1 MQVLLIILA
10 AVVLLPAPEGG
21 FPARLEPL
29 ASIGLVLGGI
39 GILLV
44 VAALNARV
52 LQRRLAGDRPLRE
65 FERAAR
71 SLRFVQWAAV
81 GIVAAGVLGTGFRE
95 AVRGYVGDFLVIDEA
110 LTMAPALFAI
120 VAAWWIFHPFEV
132 RARDAT
138 LIRRLD
144 EGLPVQAAPSRSAW
158 VAMQFRTQ
166 VLILLVPL
174 GLLAVTGDVFEA
186 LIARASYQPP
196 GWLATAMPASL
207 VIPIA
212 ILAPALVVRL
222 LGARPLPE
230 GEVRTTLE
238 SMCDRAGVRVRNIL
252 LWPTG
257 GRLVNAAVTGF
268 VGRLRWVLLTDG
280 LLETLRREQVMAVMA
295 HELAHARRRHM
306 PWMGVGLVAMSMVLA
321 EAIDPILLEVRSA
334 RIEAGGAEAAIV
346 SDLWWMDIAATAVV
360 LAGTLVGFGWISRR
374 FERQAD
380 AFAAVRMSVDA
391 EDRPLGTVSVE
402 GVDAMRSALTAVA
415 GVNGVD
421 LKRFTWR
428 HGSIASRQRHLLGL
442 IHRPIDRLPIDRVV
456 RTIEIASVV
465 AIVLVVGRWNLATSA
480 EPSIFE
486 DPAFGTPEVAFSL
499 RE

>member
-21 FPARLEPL
+21 FATRVEPL
-29 ASIGLVLGGI
+29 SSIGLVLGGI
-39 GILLV
+39 LALLV
-44 VAALNARV
+44 VAALNAR
-52 LQRRLAGDRPLRE
+52 LLHHRLAGDRPLRQ
-65 FERAAR
+65 FDRAAR
-71 SLRFVQWAAV
+71 SLRLVQWAAV
-81 GIVAAGVLGTGFRE
+81 AIVAMGVLATGFRE
-95 AVRGYVGDFLVIDEA
+95 AVRSYVGDFLIVDEA
-110 LTMAPALFAI
+110 VTMAPALFAI
-120 VAAWWIFHPFEV
+120 VAAWWIFHPFEA

-144 EGLPVQAAPSRSAW
+144 EGLPVHAPPSRTAW
-158 VAMQFRTQ
+158 VATQFRTQ

-174 GLLAVTGDVFEA
+174 GLLAVMGDVLEA
-186 LIARASYQPP
+186 VLARSTYEPP
-196 GWLATAMPASL
+196 TWAVTAVTASL

-222 LGARPLPE
+222 LGARPLPT
-230 GEVRTTLE
+230 GEIRTTLE

-252 LWPTG
+252 LRPSG

-268 VGRLRWVLLTDG
+268 VGPLRWVLLTDG

-321 EAIDPILLEVRSA
+321 EAVDPILFAVRSD
-334 RIEAGGAEAAIV
+334 RIEAGGVEARLVA
-346 SDLWWMDIAATAVV
+346 DLWWMDIAATTVV

-391 EDRPLGTVSVE
+391 DDRQLETVSVD

-421 LKRFTWR
+421 LQRFTWR

-456 RTIEIASVV
+456 RAIEIASVV
-465 AIVLVVGRWNLATSA
+465 AIVLIVGRWTLATSA

-486 DPAFGTPEVAFSL
+486 DPAFGTPEATFSL

>member
-29 ASIGLVLGGI
+29 ASISLVLGGV
-39 GILLV
+39 GVLLV
-44 VAALNARV
+44 VAALNARL
-52 LQRRLAGDRPLRE
+52 LQHRLAGDQPLRQ
-65 FERAAR
+65 FDRAAR
-71 SLRFVQWAAV
+71 SLRFVQWMAV
-81 GIVAAGVLGTGFRE
+81 AIVATGVVATGFRE
-95 AVRGYVGDFLVIDEA
+95 AVRGYVGDFLIIDEVV
-110 LTMAPALFAI
+110 TMAPALIAI
-120 VAAWWIFHPFEV
+120 VAAWWIFHPFEA

-144 EGLPVQAAPSRSAW
+144 EGLPVHAAPSRSAW
-158 VAMQFRTQ
+158 VATQFRTQ
-166 VLILLVPL
+166 VLVLLVPL
-174 GLLAVTGDVFEA
+174 GLLAVAGDVFKA
-186 LIARASYQPP
+186 VLASSDFEPP
-196 GWLATAMPASL
+196 TWVATAISASL
-207 VIPIA
+207 VIPVA

-222 LGARPLPE
+222 LGARPLPA

-238 SMCDRAGVRVRNIL
+238 SMCDRAEVRIRDIL

-268 VGRLRWVLLTDG
+268 VSRFRWVLLTDG

-321 EAIDPILLEVRSA
+321 EAIDPILLALRAA
-334 RIEAGGAEAAIV
+334 RIDAGGADAAIAA
-346 SDLWWMDIAATAVV
+346 DLWWMDIIATAVV
-360 LAGTLVGFGWISRR
+360 LVGTLVGFGWISRR

-380 AFAAVRMSVDA
+380 AFAAVRMSVDV
-391 EDRPLGTVSVE
+391 EDRPLATVSVE

-442 IHRPIDRLPIDRVV
+442 IHRPIDRLPIDRMV
-456 RTIEIASVV
+456 RVIEVASVV
-465 AIVLVVGRWNLATSA
+465 AIVLVVGRWFLVTSA

-486 DPAFGTPEVAFSL
+486 DPAFGTPEVAVSL

>member
-10 AVVLLPAPEGG
+10 AVVLLPTPERG
-21 FPARLEPL
+21 FPAPLQPL

-39 GILLV
+39 VLLLV
-44 VAALNARV
+44 VAALNARS
-52 LQRRLAGDRPLRE
+52 LRHRLAGDQPLRQ
-65 FERAAR
+65 FDRAAR
-71 SLRFVQWAAV
+71 SLRIVQWAAV
-81 GIVAAGVLGTGFRE
+81 AIVATGVLATGFRE
-95 AVRGYVGDFLVIDEA
+95 AIRGYVGDFLIIDEA
-110 LTMAPALFAI
+110 VTMAPALFAI
-120 VAAWWIFHPFEV
+120 IAAWWIFHPFEV
-132 RARDAT
+132 RARDAM

-144 EGLPVQAAPSRSAW
+144 EGLPVHASPSRGVW
-158 VAMQFRTQ
+158 VATQFRTQ

-174 GLLAVTGDVFEA
+174 GLLAVMSDLVEWMLAGSTLEA
-186 LIARASYQPP
+186 
-196 GWLATAMPASL
+196 PAWVTTVVPAFL
-207 VIPIA
+207 VIPTA

-222 LGARPLPE
+222 LGASPLPP

-238 SMCDRAGVRVRNIL
+238 SMCRRADVRIRNIL

-295 HELAHARRRHM
+295 HELAHAKRRHM
-306 PWMGVGLVAMSMVLA
+306 LWMGVGLVAMSMVLA
-321 EAIDPILLEVRSA
+321 EAIDPLLAVSRAVR
-334 RIEAGGAEAAIV
+334 IDAGGADAAIV

-391 EDRPLGTVSVE
+391 DDRPLATVSVE
-402 GVDAMRSALTAVA
+402 GVDAMRTALTAVA
-415 GVNGVD
+415 GINGVD

-442 IHRPIDRLPIDRVV
+442 LHRPVDRLPIDRMV
-456 RTIEIASVV
+456 RAIEVASLV
-465 AIVLVVGRWNLATSA
+465 AIVLVVARWNLATPT
-480 EPSIFE
+480 EPSIFA
-486 DPAFGTPEVAFSL
+486 DPAFGTPEAAL
-499 RE
+499 DGRE

>member
-10 AVVLLPAPEGG
+10 AVVLLPTPERG
-21 FPARLEPL
+21 FPAPLQPL

-39 GILLV
+39 VLLLV
-44 VAALNARV
+44 VAALNARS
-52 LQRRLAGDRPLRE
+52 LRHRLAGDQPLRQ
-65 FERAAR
+65 FDRAAR
-71 SLRFVQWAAV
+71 SLRIVQWAAV
-81 GIVAAGVLGTGFRE
+81 AIVATGVLVTGFRE
-95 AVRGYVGDFLVIDEA
+95 AIRGYVGDFLIIDEA
-110 LTMAPALFAI
+110 VTMAPALFAI
-120 VAAWWIFHPFEV
+120 IAAWWIFHPFEV
-132 RARDAT
+132 RARDAM

-144 EGLPVQAAPSRSAW
+144 EGLPVHASPSRGVW
-158 VAMQFRTQ
+158 VATQFRTQ

-174 GLLAVTGDVFEA
+174 GLLAVMSDLVEWMLAGSTLEA
-186 LIARASYQPP
+186 
-196 GWLATAMPASL
+196 PAWVTTVVPALL
-207 VIPIA
+207 VIPTA

-222 LGARPLPE
+222 LGASPLPP

-238 SMCDRAGVRVRNIL
+238 SMCRRADVRIRNIL

-295 HELAHARRRHM
+295 HELAHAKRRHM
-306 PWMGVGLVAMSMVLA
+306 LWMGVGLVAMSMVLA
-321 EAIDPILLEVRSA
+321 EAIDPLLAVSRAVR
-334 RIEAGGAEAAIV
+334 IDAGGADAAIV

-391 EDRPLGTVSVE
+391 DDRPLATVSVE
-402 GVDAMRSALTAVA
+402 GVDAMRTALTAVA
-415 GVNGVD
+415 GINGVD

-442 IHRPIDRLPIDRVV
+442 LHRPVDRLPIDRMV
-456 RTIEIASVV
+456 RAIEVASLV
-465 AIVLVVGRWNLATSA
+465 AIVLVVARWNLATPT
-480 EPSIFE
+480 EPSIFA
-486 DPAFGTPEVAFSL
+486 DPAFGTPEAAL
-499 RE
+499 DGRE

>member
-10 AVVLLPAPEGG
+10 AVVLLPAPAGRDAASLD
-21 FPARLEPL
+21 PV

-39 GILLV
+39 VVLLA
-44 VAALNARV
+44 VAALNARS
-52 LQRRLAGDRPLRE
+52 LERRLAGDRPLRQ
-65 FERAAR
+65 FDRAAR
-71 SLRFVQWAAV
+71 SVRIVQWTAV
-81 GIVAAGVLGTGFRE
+81 AIVVTGVLATGFRE
-95 AVRGYVGDFLVIDEA
+95 AVRGYVGDQLVLDEA

-120 VAAWWIFHPFEV
+120 AAAWWIFHPFEA

-138 LIRRLD
+138 LIRRID
-144 EGLPVQAAPSRSAW
+144 EGLPVHAAPSRGGW

-166 VLILLVPL
+166 VLILLLPL
-174 GLLAVTGDVFEA
+174 GLLAVAGDLVESVMTRSSLEPPTWFVTA
-186 LIARASYQPP
+186 AS
-196 GWLATAMPASL
+196 ASL
-207 VIPIA
+207 VVPIA
-212 ILAPALVVRL
+212 ILAPAMVVRL

-230 GEVRTTLE
+230 GEIRTTLE
-238 SMCDRAGVRVRNIL
+238 SMCDRARVRVRDIL

-280 LLETLRREQVMAVMA
+280 LLETLRRDQVMAVMA

-306 PWMGVGLVAMSMVLA
+306 LWMGLGLVAMSMVLA
-321 EAIDPILLEVRSA
+321 EAIDPMLGVLRDA
-334 RIEAGGAEAAIV
+334 RIRGGGDEAAIV
-346 SDLWWMDIAATAVV
+346 SDLWWMDIGATAVV

-391 EDRPLGTVSVE
+391 EDRPLGTVSTD

-415 GVNGVD
+415 GINGVD
-421 LKRFTWR
+421 PMRFTWR
-428 HGSIASRQRHLLGL
+428 HGSIASRQAHLLGL

-456 RTIEIASVV
+456 RAIEIASVL
-465 AIVLVVGRWNLATSA
+465 AIVLVVGRWYLATSS

-486 DPAFGTPEVAFSL
+486 DQGFGTPETDASE

>member
-29 ASIGLVLGGI
+29 TSIGLVLGG
-39 GILLV
+39 
-44 VAALNARV
+44 VAALLVIAVANARL
-52 LQRRLAGDRPLRE
+52 LQRRLAGDQPLRQ
-65 FERAAR
+65 FDRAAR

-81 GIVAAGVLGTGFRE
+81 AIVAAGVLATGFRE
-95 AVRGYVGDFLVIDEA
+95 AVRGYVGDFLILDEA
-110 LTMAPALFAI
+110 VTMAPALFAI

-132 RARDAT
+132 RVRDAT

-144 EGLPVQAAPSRSAW
+144 EGLPVHAAPSRGAW

-174 GLLAVTGDVFEA
+174 GLLALTGDLFEVV
-186 LIARASYQPP
+186 ITRTTFDPP
-196 GWLATAMPASL
+196 AWIATAAPAS
-207 VIPIA
+207 VIVPIA
-212 ILAPALVVRL
+212 ILAPAMVVRL

-238 SMCDRAGVRVRNIL
+238 SMCVRAGVRVRNIL

-268 VGRLRWVLLTDG
+268 VGPLRWVLLTDG

-321 EAIDPILLEVRSA
+321 EAIDPMLAAIRSA
-334 RIEAGGAEAAIV
+334 RIDEGGAESALIAE
-346 SDLWWMDIAATAVV
+346 LWWMDIGATAVV
-360 LAGTLVGFGWISRR
+360 LTGTLIGFGWISRR

-391 EDRPLGTVSVE
+391 DDRPLDTVSVD

-421 LKRFTWR
+421 LNRFTWR

-442 IHRPIDRLPIDRVV
+442 IHRPVDRLPIDRVV
-456 RTIEIASVV
+456 GTIKVASVV
-465 AIVLVVGRWNLATSA
+465 AIVLVSGRWYLSTSS

-486 DPAFGTPEVAFSL
+486 DPGFGTPEIAL
-499 RE
+499 AGRE

>member
-1 MQVLLIILA
+1 M
-10 AVVLLPAPEGG
+10 
-21 FPARLEPL
+21 
-29 ASIGLVLGGI
+29 
-39 GILLV
+39 
-44 VAALNARV
+44 
-52 LQRRLAGDRPLRE
+52 
-65 FERAAR
+65 
-71 SLRFVQWAAV
+71 
-81 GIVAAGVLGTGFRE
+81 GIVAAGVLATGFRE
-95 AVRGYVGDFLVIDEA
+95 AVRGYVGDFLIIDEA
-110 LTMAPALFAI
+110 FTMAPALFALA
-120 VAAWWIFHPFEV
+120 AAWWIFHPFEV

-144 EGLPVQAAPSRSAW
+144 EGLPVHAAPSRGAW

-174 GLLAVTGDVFEA
+174 GLLAVTGDLFEV
-186 LIARASYQPP
+186 LMTRTTFDPP
-196 GWLATAMPASL
+196 AWIATAAPAS
-207 VIPIA
+207 VIIPIA
-212 ILAPALVVRL
+212 ILAPAMVVRL

-321 EAIDPILLEVRSA
+321 EAIDPLLAAARSA
-334 RIEAGGAEAAIV
+334 RIDAGGVDAAIIA
-346 SDLWWMDIAATAVV
+346 DLWWMDIGATVVV
-360 LAGTLVGFGWISRR
+360 LTGTLLGFGWISRR

-391 EDRPLGTVSVE
+391 DDRPLDTVSVD

-415 GVNGVD
+415 GVSGVD
-421 LKRFTWR
+421 LQRFTWR
-428 HGSIASRQRHLLGL
+428 HGSIASRQRHLLEL
-442 IHRPIDRLPIDRVV
+442 IHRPVDRLPIDRVV
-456 RTIEIASVV
+456 RTIEIVSVV
-465 AIVLVVGRWNLATSA
+465 AITLVVGRWYLSTSS

-486 DPAFGTPEVAFSL
+486 DPGFGTPEIALVG